1 MAFYQDMQN
10 IATELLD
17 DFKQGLIEYGRI
29 TPGSGPADDPGPS
42 VITWSTVKAVA
53 RGVSFKYAQ
62 LSMVV
67 ETDLQITMAADQLT
81 PDMRDMVRID
91 GGTAM
96 KIVHIVAKPSAG
108 IPAAFILI
116 VRK

>member
-17 DFKQGLIEYGRI
+17 EFKQGLIEYGRI

-67 ETDLQITMAADQLT
+67 ETDLQVTMAADQISN
-81 PDMRDMVRID
+81 PDMRDFVRID
-91 GGTAM
+91 GVAL
-96 KIVHIVAKPSAG
+96 KIVHIVAKPAAG
-108 IPAAFILI
+108 VTAAFILI